1 MAPGN
6 PSCLPLPL
14 SNTRSANYKELISQ
28 FTANAPQPYGFIP
41 PRKKRSRATSLGTKN
56 STARGTRPSL
66 TASRQSRSSMELMP
80 TTTNTASLTSL
91 STLNEKEESNAP
103 SVLARSSLVAE
114 NADHSTSTRLGFWA
128 NLKAQYLATTKSF
141 SWSILAG
148 SADGDNSSGKKTFQP
163 PSLTNPS
170 PAGASTM
177 ATVSFSDALLSL
189 PNLATS
195 HHTHHQQGASY
206 PLSVAAI
213 DRLKPLRTDTIP
225 LKTFTYHETPAV
237 ERPRPPLQPCPASL
251 ARRSSNNLSS
261 ASAENATMPCVSP
274 STPPR
279 ATTTT
284 TTTATPPRQPRVSV
298 DKEQQTEEP
307 LPLPRHLATRETR
320 SNTDYLRM
328 MAAEL
333 RMIRSRKLVSP
344 LKPRGYLPRRK
355 DPFRIVKT
363 SLSTTT
369 LPQDED
375 DYHPLN
381 DVLVGSWS
389 STCSTVSFLSTKSSD
404 YLTANESF

>member
-6 PSCLPLPL
+6 PSCLPPPL

-41 PRKKRSRATSLGTKN
+41 PRKKRSRAASFGTKN
-56 STARGTRPSL
+56 SPSRNNRPSL
-66 TASRQSRSSMELMP
+66 TASTNHSRSSMELVP
-80 TTTNTASLTSL
+80 TITKTTPLT
-91 STLNEKEESNAP
+91 TLKEKEN
-103 SVLARSSLVAE
+103 LSSDNDALSRRL

-128 NLKAQYLATTKSF
+128 NLKAQYLATTRTF
-141 SWSILAG
+141 SWSILSSNG
-148 SADGDNSSGKKTFQP
+148 DGDASSATKTFQP

-189 PNLATS
+189 PNLASS
-195 HHTHHQQGASY
+195 HRAHHQQGASY

-237 ERPRPPLQPCPASL
+237 ERPRPPLQPCPAVL
-251 ARRSSNNLSS
+251 AKRSSNNPSS
-261 ASAENATMPCVSP
+261 APAENAAMPCVSS
-274 STPPR
+274 STPP
-279 ATTTT
+279 TTTT
-284 TTTATPPRQPRVSV
+284 PPPSCASVEKTQPQS
-298 DKEQQTEEP
+298 QQTPEEP

-320 SNTDYLRM
+320 SNTNYLRM

-355 DPFRIVKT
+355 DPFRIAKS
-363 SLSTTT
+363 SLSIST
-369 LPQDED
+369 LPQEED

-389 STCSTVSFLSTKSSD
+389 STCSSSSYLSTKSSD

>member
-6 PSCLPLPL
+6 PSCLPPPL
-14 SNTRSANYKELISQ
+14 SNSRSANYKELIAQ

-41 PRKKRSRATSLGTKN
+41 PRKKLSRAASLGAKN
-56 STARGTRPSL
+56 GSSRNNRPSL
-66 TASRQSRSSMELMP
+66 NPRSRSSMELVP
-80 TTTNTASLTSL
+80 TKTSTTTNSL
-91 STLNEKEESNAP
+91 STVNEKEKES
-103 SVLARSSLVAE
+103 RSSATLSGPLLTE

-141 SWSILAG
+141 SWNIL
-148 SADGDNSSGKKTFQP
+148 SSGADSDASSCKKTFQP

-189 PNLATS
+189 PNLAKS
-195 HHTHHQQGASY
+195 HHTHHQQSASY

-225 LKTFTYHETPAV
+225 LKTFTYLETPAV
-237 ERPRPPLQPCPASL
+237 ERPRPPLQPCPAVLVGVKGSK
-251 ARRSSNNLSS
+251 RSSNNPDSAASENVGKSCVSTASTTAPPQVSS
-261 ASAENATMPCVSP
+261 AS
-274 STPPR
+274 
-279 ATTTT
+279 
-284 TTTATPPRQPRVSV
+284 
-298 DKEQQTEEP
+298 KEQQESVEDA

-355 DPFRIVKT
+355 DPFRIVKS
-363 SLSTTT
+363 SLSTVT
-369 LPQDED
+369 LPQEED

-389 STCSTVSFLSTKSSD
+389 STCSSASYLSTKSSD
-404 YLTANESF
+404 YLTASESF